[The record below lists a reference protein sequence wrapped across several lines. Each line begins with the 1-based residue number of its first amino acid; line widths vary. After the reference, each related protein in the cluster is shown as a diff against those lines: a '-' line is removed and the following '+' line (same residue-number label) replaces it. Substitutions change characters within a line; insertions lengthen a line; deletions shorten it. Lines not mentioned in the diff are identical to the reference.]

1 MGGCKM
7 KLCDICGK
15 KEATLVVRQLD
26 KDGKATDLNVCAE
39 CAKKRGLT
47 GVEESLPESGAVI
60 TELKSKVD
68 DSDAKVVCMRCGMSF
83 AEFKRVGKL
92 GCADCYQAFAEK
104 LRPIIRRLH
113 GSVQHIGKTANQ
125 GRKRAQEHLEIQR
138 LRAELEKAIKQ
149 EDYEKAAALRDRLKR
164 REDETGS

>member
-1 MGGCKM
+1 M

-26 KDGKATDLNVCAE
+26 KEGKATDLNVCAE

-47 GVEESLPESGAVI
+47 GVEECEPDSGAVI
-60 TELKSKVD
+60 AELKSRMEESDSKVI
-68 DSDAKVVCMRCGMSF
+68 CPRCGMSF
-83 AEFKRVGKL
+83 AEFKRAGRL
-92 GCADCYQAFAEK
+92 GCADCYQAFTEK
-104 LRPIIRRLH
+104 LKPIIRRLH
-113 GSVQHIGKTANQ
+113 GAVQHIGKTANQ
-125 GRKRAQEHLEIQR
+125 GRKRAQERLEIQR

-164 REDETGS
+164 KEDETDS

>member
-1 MGGCKM
+1 M

-26 KDGKATDLNVCAE
+26 KEGKATDLNVCAE

-47 GVEESLPESGAVI
+47 GVEECEPDSGAVI
-60 TELKSKVD
+60 AELKSRLEESDRKVI
-68 DSDAKVVCMRCGMSF
+68 CPRCGMSF
-83 AEFKRVGKL
+83 AEFKRAGRL
-92 GCADCYQAFAEK
+92 GCADCYQAFTEK
-104 LRPIIRRLH
+104 LKPIIRRLH
-113 GSVQHIGKTANQ
+113 GAVQHIGKTANQ
-125 GRKRAQEHLEIQR
+125 GRKRAQERLEIQR

-164 REDETGS
+164 REDETDS